1 MIPSHRISQNETLG
15 EYFTKVKAVWPTAT
29 FHPFSESH
37 DSCYIQ
43 VAEGVTI
50 WQSWKEWRFDL
61 NLPEHLRG
69 MRERFREAMC
79 AAIDSPNRMN
89 VPTKR
94 AIENW
99 IKYRKHCIDWLE
111 AKYEEVMPQ
120 FEADKKIV
128 LELVNMAADIDKKS
142 GHANSEKFSFEDT
155 KEKHFS
161 FDTPLGSLRVT
172 VTIDHRK
179 KEIYFTKK
187 LYMSLYNEKLVDT
200 IKSFQNG

>member
-1 MIPSHRISQNETLG
+1 MIPSHRISQNEKLR
-15 EYFTKVKAVWPTAT
+15 EYYEKVKAVWPSAT

-61 NLPEHLRG
+61 GLPEHLPG
-69 MRERFREAMC
+69 IRERFFEAMC

-99 IKYRKHCIDWLE
+99 IKYRKDCIDWLE
-111 AKYEEVMPQ
+111 AKYEEIMPV
-120 FEADKKIV
+120 FEADKNIV
-128 LELVNMAADIDKKS
+128 LELVEMAAKID
-142 GHANSEKFSFEDT
+142 EKAGYPTTKVPFEEI
-155 KEKHFS
+155 KEKHFG
-161 FDTPLGSLRVT
+161 FDTPLGRILIRVS
-172 VTIDHRK
+172 IDHRK
-179 KEIYFTKK
+179 KEIYFDKK
-187 LYMSLYNEKLVDT
+187 LYLALPNENMIKT
-200 IKSFQNG
+200 IKSFQK

>member
-1 MIPSHRISQNETLG
+1 MIPSHRISQNEKLR
-15 EYFTKVKAVWPTAT
+15 EYYEKVKAVWPSAT

-61 NLPEHLRG
+61 GLPEHLHG
-69 MRERFREAMC
+69 IRERFKEVMC

-94 AIENW
+94 AIQNW
-99 IKYRKHCIDWLE
+99 IKYRKDRIDWLE
-111 AKYEEVMPQ
+111 AKYEELMPQ
-120 FEADKKIV
+120 FEANKKIV
-128 LELVNMAADIDKKS
+128 LELAKMTADADKKS
-142 GHANSEKFSFEDT
+142 GYVNLHEFSFENT
-155 KEKHFS
+155 KEKNFG
-161 FDTPLGSLRVT
+161 FDTPLGRLSVT
-172 VTIDHRK
+172 VNIDHRK

-187 LYMSLYNEKLVDT
+187 LYMSLDNEDLVET
-200 IKSFQNG
+200 IKSFQK

>member
-1 MIPSHRISQNETLG
+1 MIPSHRISQNETLR
-15 EYFTKVKAVWPTAT
+15 EYYEKVKAVWPSAT

-43 VAEGVTI
+43 VAEGVKI
-50 WQSWKEWRFDL
+50 WKAWKEWRF
-61 NLPEHLRG
+61 NIVLPEHLVG

-99 IKYRKHCIDWLE
+99 IKYRKDCIDWLE
-111 AKYEEVMPQ
+111 AKYEELMPQ
-120 FEADKKIV
+120 FEANKKIV
-128 LELVNMAADIDKKS
+128 LELVEMAAKID
-142 GHANSEKFSFEDT
+142 EKAGYPTTKVPFEEI
-155 KEKHFS
+155 KEEHFS
-161 FDTPLGSLRVT
+161 FDTPLGSIRIRVS
-172 VTIDHRK
+172 VDHRK
-179 KEIYFTKK
+179 KEINFDKN
-187 LYMSLYNEKLVDT
+187 LYMSLDNEDLVET